1 MNWIVAIIGLFPI
14 GLGMIGVFLPMQV
27 YIIDVYNS
35 YSASALA
42 AVTVVRS
49 IIAAFLP
56 LAGPAL
62 FEDVGLG

>member
-1 MNWIVAIIGLFPI
+1 
-14 GLGMIGVFLPMQV
+14 MIGVFLPMQV

-56 LAGPAL
+56 LARPAL